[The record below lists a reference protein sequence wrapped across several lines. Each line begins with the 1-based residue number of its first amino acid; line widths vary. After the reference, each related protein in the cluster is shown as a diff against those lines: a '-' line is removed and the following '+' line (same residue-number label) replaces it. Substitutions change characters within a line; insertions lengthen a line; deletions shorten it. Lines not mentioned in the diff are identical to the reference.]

1 MLANIFLQQQFRRH
15 TFHSIS
21 CLLILKLK
29 SFYYVEMSMPTSL
42 LCNYFITNKIE
53 YICRFISPLL
63 PHLKLTVKV
72 VFFK

>member
-1 MLANIFLQQQFRRH
+1 MLANIFLQQQFRRL
-15 TFHSIS
+15 TFHSIA

-42 LCNYFITNKIE
+42 FCNYFIINKIK
-53 YICRFISPLL
+53 YMCRFISPLH

-72 VFFK
+72 VCFQ